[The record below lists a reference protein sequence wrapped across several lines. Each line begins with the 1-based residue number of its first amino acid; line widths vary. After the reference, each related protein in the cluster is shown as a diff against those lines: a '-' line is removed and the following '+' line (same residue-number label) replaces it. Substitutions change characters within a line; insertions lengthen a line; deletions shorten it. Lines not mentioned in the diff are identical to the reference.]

1 MIRAAPKRPWLVEK
15 QTIILF
21 VLVFALSMILWVV
34 GSPFFFPWQEPPLR
48 VWALDVGQGDAF
60 FIQFP
65 DGTRWLIDGGPDDS
79 VLVKL
84 GSILPPWDR
93 SLDAILLTHP
103 DADHI
108 TGLVSVLDR
117 YRVSVVYETGARAHT
132 PPAQAFVDRLTREGA
147 DHELLQTG
155 DRLEIAGVNLT
166 VLWPDESQ
174 EGIYPEERNNLS
186 INLLIEYG
194 GTRMLLTGDAEA
206 SVEEMVGPRAG
217 DIDIL
222 KVGHHGSL
230 TSTSWSFLEHTKPEI
245 ALISSGRD
253 NPYGHPHPVI
263 VERLFEHGTAV
274 YRTDLHGDLLV
285 VSDGS
290 DPEVRPSS
298 LPF

>member
-1 MIRAAPKRPWLVEK
+1 MIRAVPKRQWPVEQ

-21 VLVFALSMILWVV
+21 VLVFVLSMILQIV
-34 GSPFFFPWQEPPLR
+34 GSPFFFPWQERPLR
-48 VWALDVGQGDAF
+48 VWALNVGQGDAI

-65 DGTRWLIDGGPDDS
+65 GGEQLLIDGGPDDS
-79 VLVKL
+79 ILAKL
-84 GSILPPWDR
+84 GSLLPPWDR
-93 SLDAILLTHP
+93 TLDAILLTHP
-103 DADHI
+103 DADHV

-117 YRVSVVYETGARAHT
+117 YRVSTVYETGARAHT
-132 PPAQAFVDRLTREGA
+132 PPAQAFVDRLTMEGA
-147 DHELLQTG
+147 EYEPLQTG
-155 DRLEIAGVNLT
+155 DRLEIAGVSVT

-174 EGIYPEERNNLS
+174 EGRYPEERNIFS
-186 INLLIEYG
+186 INLFIEYG
-194 GTRMLLTGDAEA
+194 DASILLTGDAEA
-206 SVEEMVGPRAG
+206 SVEEIVGPRAG
-217 DIDIL
+217 DIDVL

-245 ALISSGRD
+245 ALISAGRD

-263 VERLFEHGTAV
+263 VERLHEHGTTV

-290 DPEVRPSS
+290 EPEARSYP